1 MANPLCCVFTLETEK
16 GPTYWWPLIFEAMG
30 WKSFRFTAP
39 DQPEGMGYY
48 YYVRLGNVEDTNF
61 VQASFRA
68 MWDEVCSE
76 TSTVLISFWSMEP
89 ESFAVPVSLLQD
101 KGAGRMRLHLTLED
115 AELIDQPL
123 ESVRHRLSL
132 TRDCALALYEISRP
146 STGEMSWEKIEVPWA
161 SFKKPFERSTR
172 ELSTIWGREM
182 RIVEQQLSDGATLYL
197 LDPVPVRMK
206 QGWIFISL
214 VG

>member
-1 MANPLCCVFTLETEK
+1 MANPLVCVFTLETEK

-48 YYVRLGNVEDTNF
+48 YYVRLGNVQDTDF
-61 VQASFRA
+61 VCASFRA
-68 MWDEVCSE
+68 TWDEICAE
-76 TSTVLISFWSMEP
+76 TSTVLISFWPREP
-89 ESFAVPVSLLQD
+89 ESFAVSVSLEQD
-101 KGAGRMRLHLTLED
+101 KSAGCMHLYLILED

-146 STGEMSWEKIEVPWA
+146 SSGEMSWEKIEVPWA
-161 SFKKPFERSTR
+161 SFKKPFERSAR
-172 ELSTIWGREM
+172 ELSTVWGRET
-182 RIVEQQLSDGATLYL
+182 RVVEQPLPDGATLYL
-197 LDPVPVRMK
+197 LDPVPVRMR
-206 QGWIFISL
+206 QGWGFISL
-214 VG
+214 VD

>member
-1 MANPLCCVFTLETEK
+1 MANPLVCDFTLETEK

-48 YYVRLGNVEDTNF
+48 YYTRLGNVEDTDF
-61 VQASFRA
+61 VCASFRA
-68 MWDEVCSE
+68 TWDEICSE
-76 TSTVLISFWSMEP
+76 TSTVLISFWPREP
-89 ESFAVPVSLLQD
+89 KSFAVSVSLEQD
-101 KGAGRMRLHLTLED
+101 KSAGRMHLYLILED

-146 STGEMSWEKIEVPWA
+146 STGEISWEKIEVPWA
-161 SFKKPFERSTR
+161 SFKKPFERSAR
-172 ELSTIWGREM
+172 EFSTIWGREM
-182 RIVEQQLSDGATLYL
+182 RVVEKPLSDGATLYL
-197 LDPVPVRMK
+197 LDPVPVRMR
-206 QGWIFISL
+206 QEWSFISL